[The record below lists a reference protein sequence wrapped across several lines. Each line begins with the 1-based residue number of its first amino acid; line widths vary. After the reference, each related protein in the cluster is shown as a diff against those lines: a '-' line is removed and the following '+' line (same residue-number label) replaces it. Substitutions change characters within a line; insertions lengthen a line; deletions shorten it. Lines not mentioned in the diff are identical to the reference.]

1 MVALMSAPTLP
12 QLNRNDQ
19 TGIDAPMPLI
29 AHPPLPLTRRT
40 VLNGLGLAL
49 TAPLIRPAA
58 AQAPGTLTIRL
69 GLGTLPLRAGAPPS
83 AVALVETAPRLP
95 RFRQGDTIALTVA
108 NALTSPAVLN
118 WRGLDGVPAAAPVA
132 AIPPGGE
139 TALTLPL
146 RHAGTLLGEITPA
159 DGSLPAAAFAV
170 VVDEKATPDVDRDE
184 SLLIEEWRVRGDGH
198 AIAAGQDS
206 SNASNAFTVNRKSTL
221 KLSAA
226 PNSRLRLRF
235 INGSQRSVIAIRIPD
250 RAIHIVA
257 IDSRPAE
264 PYIAHN
270 SQLVLAPGSRVDTI
284 IDVTQPPGST
294 APILLHDGQEL
305 RTIGTL
311 FCTEQPAIRA
321 TSLPTPASLPTEGLP
336 ENLDLARAV
345 RVELPLD
352 SPPWTPSAVDAA
364 EPVFRA
370 KRGRT
375 VTLTIKNAGQRPM
388 IFRLQGHHARLLDRL
403 DDGWKPY
410 WVDTLPVRSGT
421 TERLAFLA
429 EFSGEYRL
437 ETSLLAW
444 DAPRLT
450 ASYVIE

>member
-1 MVALMSAPTLP
+1 
-12 QLNRNDQ
+12 
-19 TGIDAPMPLI
+19 MPLI
-29 AHPPLPLTRRT
+29 AHPPLPPPLPLTRRT

-58 AQAPGTLTIRL
+58 AQAPGTLAVRL
-69 GLGTLPLRAGAPPS
+69 GPGALPLRAGAPPS
-83 AVALVETAPRLP
+83 AVAFAETTPQLA
-95 RFRQGDTIALTVA
+95 RFRQGDTMALTVA

-170 VVDEKATPDVDRDE
+170 VVDEKVTPDVDRDE
-184 SLLIEEWRVRGDGH
+184 MLLIEEWRLRDDGH

-206 SNASNAFTVNRKSTL
+206 SNAANAFTVNRKAAFELT
-221 KLSAA
+221 AA

-250 RAIHIVA
+250 KEIRIVA

-264 PYIAHN
+264 PYVAHN
-270 SQLVLAPGSRVDTI
+270 SQLVLAPGSRVDTM
-284 IDVTQPPGST
+284 IDITQPSGST

-311 FCTEQPAIRA
+311 FCTGQPAIRA
-321 TSLPTPASLPTEGLP
+321 TPLPAPASLPTEGLP
-336 ENLDLARAV
+336 EKLDLARAV

-352 SPPWTPSAVDAA
+352 SPPWTPSAALDAA

-370 KRGRT
+370 KRGQT

-444 DAPRLT
+444 NAPRLT